1 MIAVI
6 APPGYGKTTL
16 LSQWA
21 EKSGRPIAWVSV
33 DRGDNDPSVLLTY
46 IAIALDRVAPL
57 DADMLQAIGSPRT
70 ENAAWVV
77 PRLASALASMS
88 QPVSLVLDHI
98 EDLESQQALDA
109 IAELLVGL
117 NSGSQIAIASRESPA
132 IPMARL
138 RARGQLEEVGVGDL
152 AMDARE
158 SLELLTGAGVRLTAD
173 HAAELTRRTEG
184 WPVGLYLAALAVRAG
199 GDQVKV
205 GFAFTGDDR
214 FMADY
219 VRSELLARLSTEE
232 VEFLTQSAVLERM
245 CGSLCDAVLGRK
257 GSSRVLEELEER
269 NLLVVPLDRQ
279 RQWYRYHHLFR
290 DLLLTELAHR
300 EEEIVPLLHARAAS
314 WFEEN
319 GPTEMAVEHA
329 QAAGDPDRVAAL
341 VLDVAQPVWAT
352 GRVDTVLRWMEWFEE
367 HDLIDQYPAVAVHGA
382 LIFALLGQAGKCER
396 WTASAERAAPEG
408 SLVDGSTMESYFAYL
423 RALLCR
429 DGVVA
434 MRRDARVS
442 WDGLSPASPY
452 RPTMLHTEALSYLLE
467 DDAVRAAPILVR
479 AFDGAMQT
487 GALPLAAIILVD
499 RCIAAIGN
507 DEPLDTEQL
516 TARAVSIVEEGR
528 YDDYWTSALVYAW
541 AAREALHRGDVAR
554 GREYLVRATL
564 VRPLLTYAL
573 PVVSVRALLE
583 MTRCYVA
590 LGDRDGARTV
600 LNQVNEIVQQRPD
613 LGVLPN
619 QAAELRA
626 QVEAIP
632 IGKAGASSFT
642 TAELRLLPLL
652 PTHLSYRE
660 IGDRLF
666 VSRHTVKTQAQSVY
680 GKLGV
685 SSRSEAVERVR
696 EIGLL
701 GS

>member
-1 MIAVI
+1 VIAVI

-16 LSQWA
+16 LAQWA
-21 EKSGRPIAWVSV
+21 EKSGRPVAWVSV

-46 IAIALDRVAPL
+46 IAAALDRVEPL

-70 ENAAWVV
+70 ENAAWAV

-98 EDLESQQALDA
+98 EDLKSQQALDV

-117 NSGSQIAIASRESPA
+117 NSGSQIAVASRVSPA

-138 RARGQLEEVGVGDL
+138 RARGQLEEVIVEDL
-152 AMDARE
+152 AMDERE
-158 SLELLTGAGVRLTAD
+158 SVELLAGAGVQLAEEKV
-173 HAAELTRRTEG
+173 AELTQRTEG

-199 GDQVKV
+199 GDQIDV
-205 GFAFTGDDR
+205 GLAFTGDDR

-219 VRSELLARLSTEE
+219 VRSELLAQLSTGE
-232 VEFLTQSAVLERM
+232 VQFLTRSAVLERM

-257 GSSRVLEELEER
+257 GSGRVLEELEGR

-314 WFEEN
+314 WFQEN
-319 GPTEMAVEHA
+319 GPSEMAVEHA
-329 QAAGDPDRVAAL
+329 QAAGDPDLVAAL
-341 VLDVAQPVWAT
+341 VLDLAQPVWAS

-367 HDLIDQYPAVAVHGA
+367 RDLIDRYPAVAVHGA
-382 LIFALLGQAGKCER
+382 LILALLGQAGECER
-396 WTASAERAAPEG
+396 WAASAERAATG
-408 SLVDGSTMESYFAYL
+408 GTLVDGSTMESYLAYL

-429 DGVVA
+429 DGVGA
-434 MRRDARVS
+434 MRRDAQVS

-452 RPTMLHTEALSYLLE
+452 RPTMLHTQALSYLLQ
-467 DDAVRAAPILVR
+467 DDADRAAPILVR
-479 AFDGAMQT
+479 ALDGAIQA

-499 RCIAAIGN
+499 RCIAATES

-516 TARAVSIVEEGR
+516 TARAISIVEDGR
-528 YDDYWTSALVYAW
+528 FEHYWTSALVFAW
-541 AAREALHRGDVAR
+541 AAREALLRGDVAQ

-564 VRPLLTYAL
+564 LRPLLTYAL
-573 PVVSVRALLE
+573 PVVSIRALLE

-590 LGDRDGARTV
+590 LGDRNGARAV
-600 LNQVNEIVQQRPD
+600 LNQVNEIIQQRPD
-613 LGVLPN
+613 LGVLPD
-619 QAAELRA
+619 QAGELRA
-626 QVEAIP
+626 RVEAIP
-632 IGKAGASSFT
+632 IAKAGASSFT